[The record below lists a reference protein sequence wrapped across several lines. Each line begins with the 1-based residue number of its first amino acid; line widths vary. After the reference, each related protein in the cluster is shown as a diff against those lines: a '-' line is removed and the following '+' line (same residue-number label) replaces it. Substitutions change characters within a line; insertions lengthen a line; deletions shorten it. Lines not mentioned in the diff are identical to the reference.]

1 MLPKWIDLISVIDF
15 ISVGML
21 VSVVALNSLK
31 RIDSCIKAYAANS
44 WLLATMMGASAV
56 YLSEPHLYAAA
67 LYTIG
72 AKCLVIPYFLRK
84 MARELKITKETAPY
98 VSGPVSTMA
107 SFALVGIVYSALSHG
122 ITVTGF
128 AQNSLE
134 VAVSIILISLFTMI
148 LRKTALTQ
156 VIGLLFMENG
166 LFLAGFAL
174 TKGMPTLVELGVLFD
189 LIMGVLILGV
199 FLSQIKK
206 TFVSVDLDRLTNL
219 KG

>member
-1 MLPKWIDLISVIDF
+1 MLAKWIGLFSVIDF
-15 ISVGML
+15 ISAGML
-21 VSVVALNSLK
+21 VSVVAMNSLK
-31 RIDSCIKAYAANS
+31 RIDGCIKAYAANS
-44 WLLATMMGASAV
+44 WLLASMMGASAV

-67 LYTIG
+67 FYTI
-72 AKCLVIPYFLRK
+72 AVKCIGIPYVLKRVAK
-84 MARELKITKETAPY
+84 ELKVTRETDPY

-107 SFALVGIVYSALSHG
+107 SFALVGIVYSALSRG
-122 ITVTGF
+122 ISVTGF

-134 VAVSIILISLFTMI
+134 VAVSIILVSLFTMMI
-148 LRKTALTQ
+148 RGKAITQ

-166 LFLAGFAL
+166 LFLAGFSL
-174 TKGMPTLVELGVLFD
+174 TRGMPTLVELGVLFD
-189 LIMGVLILGV
+189 LFMGVLILGV